1 MVHEK
6 QQSHYRGE
14 HPSENIFSG
23 LEGERNQIGTN
34 NVPRQAVLLGS
45 SQLDLN
51 PHTGRLIHGI
61 RWSQS
66 NFLWNYIE
74 FNDH

>member
-34 NVPRQAVLLGS
+34 NVPRQAVLLES
-45 SQLDLN
+45 SQFDLN
-51 PHTGRLIHGI
+51 PHTGRFIHGI
-61 RWSQS
+61 R
-66 NFLWNYIE
+66 
-74 FNDH
+74 